1 MTLRFLKDMLSLD
14 CVCGSC
20 DCEEWSGV
28 YSGDVLSRAMT
39 RIKPG
44 NVWITVVS
52 NINTVAVANLTKA
65 ACVILAEGAVLPKE
79 AVAVAEEN
87 RVTVFSS
94 PLTVYELCAKIA
106 GAVAGAADPDC

>member
-14 CVCGSC
+14 CVCGSY
-20 DCEEWSGV
+20 DREKWSGV

-52 NINTVAVANLTKA
+52 NINTVAVASLTKA
-65 ACVILAEGAVLPKE
+65 ACVILAEGAVLPVE
-79 AVAVAEEN
+79 AIAAAEEN
-87 RVTVFSS
+87 RVAFFSS

-106 GAVAGAADPDC
+106 ISVADSADRNC